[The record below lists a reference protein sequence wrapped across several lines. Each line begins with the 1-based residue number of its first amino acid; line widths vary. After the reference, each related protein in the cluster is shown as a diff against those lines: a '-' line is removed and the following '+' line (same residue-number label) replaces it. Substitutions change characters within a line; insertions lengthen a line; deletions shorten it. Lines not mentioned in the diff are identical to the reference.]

1 MSGRRS
7 LLRNRSGAAAAEM
20 ALVAPMLITLMFG
33 SVELGRFFW
42 NEHQL
47 VKAVRNASV
56 YASRQRVIP
65 ANYDCA
71 TNSVGSDVS
80 TPVTNLVRTGVLAGG
95 TDRMD
100 HWDAGGAS
108 VAVTLTCTT
117 AAGGTNLGGLYTI
130 NGNQVPIVTVTATLP
145 FPLLLTGLGLTGS
158 WTLQAKAQS
167 AVVGI

>member
-1 MSGRRS
+1 MSRWRH
-7 LLRNRSGAAAAEM
+7 LLGDRSGAAAAEM

-56 YASRQRVIP
+56 FASRQRIVP

-71 TNSVGSDVS
+71 TNSVGSSVT

-100 HWDAGGAS
+100 HWNDAGAS
-108 VAVTLTCTT
+108 VAVTMSCTT
-117 AAGGTNLGGLYTI
+117 SAGATNLGGLYTI

-145 FPLLLTGLGLTGS
+145 FPLLLTGLGLSGS